1 MDTSTRLTTLERWL
15 VVILIAAAVVF
26 GLLPL
31 LAPVQFATLSGYP
44 GNDPFIYRLAGAAT
58 FGYAVGL
65 TLGLRQGTWAAVKL
79 VVIAV
84 LTFNLASI
92 YTCGAEII
100 HPNTSGWYETRRIP
114 DPCHLSFFRSNDRN
128 AALSPSSRCKTDAQ
142 YRFLGCHLNRDRN
155 HPGGHIWSRTTVLST
170 SLQTLWLQSDRHLSV
185 WTGRGRNIRICCHGH
200 LRASIPQ
207 LARNTQPLRDGSYL
221 QRRQF
226 SRQSRDHSARRIPL
240 VSSSYSRCLTRRH
253 NCNHR
258 SFANKRR
265 HLLLSSPRHTRSAIL
280 NPKHPNPVQIIT
292 YWFHSVKG
300 GLYGFPQVDGWRP
313 LLSAGEES
321 PYPVA

>member
-79 VVIAV
+79 AVIAV

-100 HPNTSGWYETRRIP
+100 HPNTAGGTRPRRILDLCTSIAFVAITAFMLYRHRQDAKMAP
-114 DPCHLSFFRSNDRN
+114 DTASWIVPFIVLLKSSCRPFLVSCHCSIRN
-128 AALSPSSRCKTDAQ
+128 STISSASK
-142 YRFLGCHLNRDRN
+142 
-155 HPGGHIWSRTTVLST
+155 
-170 SLQTLWLQSDRHLSV
+170 LQTSFSMARQE
-185 WTGRGRNIRICCHGH
+185 
-200 LRASIPQ
+200 PQ
-207 LARNTQPLRDGSYL
+207 HWDMP
-221 QRRQF
+221 
-226 SRQSRDHSARRIPL
+226 
-240 VSSSYSRCLTRRH
+240 
-253 NCNHR
+253 
-258 SFANKRR
+258 
-265 HLLLSSPRHTRSAIL
+265 
-280 NPKHPNPVQIIT
+280 
-292 YWFHSVKG
+292 
-300 GLYGFPQVDGWRP
+300 
-313 LLSAGEES
+313 
-321 PYPVA
+321 